1 MVVEIDNAVASFVLN
16 PGFVNG
22 NLLRDNPPLDITT
35 ERLFMV
41 FDRKRFL
48 ADF

>member
-1 MVVEIDNAVASFVLN
+1 MVVEVDDAVASFVLN

-22 NLLRDNPPLDITT
+22 NLLRDIPPLDIATG
-35 ERLFMV
+35 RIFMD

-48 ADF
+48 DNF